1 MRIFLHIH
9 IGILIPLN
17 LLSMTLSRFSF
28 FATCILWCQILAGQD
43 PNQTLDP
50 FEKEASQADTLTR
63 FVIQG
68 GVMLGLNKPDAL
80 QMDGVYLQELL
91 NSPSVYE
98 QLFEKLG
105 GEFYLG
111 DLSGEPLGNLSL
123 TGRLRPMPG
132 LSGGIKIG
140 PSFEFMTG
148 IHLFTVEWKSNL
160 PITVLPSDGSSPVLH
175 EAELFQS
182 SKGTLLNASLKAFL
196 MPTRLRPYFEVG
208 GRAQMVVKHLAEI
221 RVNGGEVVF
230 IEEAFDHEFSPF
242 AAFGLR
248 ADVYKRFYGDVV
260 LSFGKLPG
268 VEWTPALGFSF
279 GFWL

>member
-1 MRIFLHIH
+1 MRTFLHIH
-9 IGILIPLN
+9 IDILIPLN
-17 LLSMTLSRFSF
+17 LLTMTLSRFSF

-50 FEKEASQADTLTR
+50 GDKEASQADTLPR

-68 GVMLGLNKPDAL
+68 GVMLGLNKPDPL
-80 QMDGVYLQELL
+80 QVDGVYLQEVTI
-91 NSPSVYE
+91 SPSVFLR
-98 QLFEKLG
+98 LFETLG
-105 GEFYLG
+105 GEFYIG
-111 DLSGEPLGNLSL
+111 NLSGEPVDNLSL
-123 TGRLRPMPG
+123 TGRLQPMPG
-132 LSGGIKIG
+132 LTGGIKIG
-140 PSFEFMTG
+140 PSFEFMTS
-148 IHLFTVEWKSNL
+148 IHLFRVAWKGDF
-160 PITVLPSDGSSPVLH
+160 PITVFPSDGSSPIQH

-196 MPTRLRPYFEVG
+196 MPTRLRPYIEVG
-208 GRAQMVVKHLAEI
+208 GRAQLVVKHLAEI
-221 RVNGGEVVF
+221 RVNGGEVAF
-230 IEEAFDHEFSPF
+230 NEEAFDHEFSPF

-248 ADVYKRFYGDVV
+248 ADIYKRFYGDVV